1 MVWTQAFQI
10 AVAMLLLLLRVQAAV
25 VEAVVACEAWSVVFV
40 VVSVAVDADAA
51 VAILELFVEDRPL
64 VAADSAAADSFSV
77 VDHAAVTRLGV
88 FEAKLSS

>member
-1 MVWTQAFQI
+1 MVVLPRPYNLSPAL
-10 AVAMLLLLLRVQAAV
+10 AVAVAV
-25 VEAVVACEAWSVVFV
+25 AVALVVVAVA
-40 VVSVAVDADAA
+40 AVDADAA
-51 VAILELFVEDRPL
+51 VAILELFAEDRPL

>member
-1 MVWTQAFQI
+1 MVVLPRPYNLSPALAVVVV
-10 AVAMLLLLLRVQAAV
+10 AVAVAV
-25 VEAVVACEAWSVVFV
+25 A
-40 VVSVAVDADAA
+40 AVDADAA
-51 VAILELFVEDRPL
+51 VATLELFVEDRPL

>member
-1 MVWTQAFQI
+1 MVVLPRPYNLSPAL
-10 AVAMLLLLLRVQAAV
+10 AVAVAV
-25 VEAVVACEAWSVVFV
+25 ALVVVAVAVAVA
-40 VVSVAVDADAA
+40 AVDADAA

>member
-1 MVWTQAFQI
+1 MVVLPRPYNLSPAL
-10 AVAMLLLLLRVQAAV
+10 AVAVAV
-25 VEAVVACEAWSVVFV
+25 AVALVVVAVA
-40 VVSVAVDADAA
+40 AVDADAA